1 MILVAEMGTKFH
13 PRVGRICLEPCI
25 EEDSE
30 AYQGEVDR
38 AHVWSIWSVLAV
50 QQCAQPT
57 ICIQCIKLHVTRL
70 HPRPVKPVSQG
81 GARTY
86 VFYYCQVNL
95 IVVAGNQG

>member
-50 QQCAQPT
+50 QQCCST
-57 ICIQCIKLHVTRL
+57 NHM
-70 HPRPVKPVSQG
+70 HPVYQTPRDQASPQTCETSVPRWSQDIYILLLPG
-81 GARTY
+81 
-86 VFYYCQVNL
+86 
-95 IVVAGNQG
+95 